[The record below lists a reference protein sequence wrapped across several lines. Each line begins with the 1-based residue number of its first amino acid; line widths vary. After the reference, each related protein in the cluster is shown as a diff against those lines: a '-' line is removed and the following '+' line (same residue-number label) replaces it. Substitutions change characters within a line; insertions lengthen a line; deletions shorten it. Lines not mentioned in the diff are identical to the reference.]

1 MDSGGKVLVAPI
13 HYQATRPWRWESQD
27 DLVPAGQTGGRTSS
41 SRGDPTALGRDQRGG
56 GATVDFGRPAHQ
68 YQVGQYVVMVYNY
81 NLLTR
86 LS

>member
-1 MDSGGKVLVAPI
+1 VA
-13 HYQATRPWRWESQD
+13 
-27 DLVPAGQTGGRTSS
+27 
-41 SRGDPTALGRDQRGG
+41 DPTAPGVITTAAARRS
-56 GATVDFGRPAHQ
+56 FGRPAHQ